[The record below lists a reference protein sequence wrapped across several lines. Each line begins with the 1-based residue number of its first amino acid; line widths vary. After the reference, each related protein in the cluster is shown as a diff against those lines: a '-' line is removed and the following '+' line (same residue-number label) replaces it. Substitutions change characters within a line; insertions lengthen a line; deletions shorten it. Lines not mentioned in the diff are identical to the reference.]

1 MSSCKP
7 AWAADLKPVGL
18 HYYGG
23 VVDDDEQILEKHK
36 IATQSCFGTRTS
48 SKKSASHKA
57 TGKENVEPS
66 NSKENYKVIYTYR
79 SNYVI
84 S

>member
-1 MSSCKP
+1 MSTCKP
-7 AWAADLKPVGL
+7 AWARDLKPVGL

-23 VVDDDEQILEKHK
+23 VVNDGEEILEKHK

-48 SKKSASHKA
+48 TKKSTGA

-66 NSKENYKVIYTYR
+66 NSKDNLKVI
-79 SNYVI
+79 
-84 S
+84 